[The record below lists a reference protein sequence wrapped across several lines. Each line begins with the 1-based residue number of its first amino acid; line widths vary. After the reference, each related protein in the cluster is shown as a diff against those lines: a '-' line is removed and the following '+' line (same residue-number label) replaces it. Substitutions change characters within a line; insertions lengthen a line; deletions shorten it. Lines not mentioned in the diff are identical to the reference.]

1 MSVELLRRA
10 DVVSLLEL
18 AGCHPRHRLGQNFVI
33 DPGTIRGIV
42 NRAGIIDGDRV
53 LEVGPGL
60 GSLTLGLLEAGAEVT
75 CIEKDP
81 TLARLLPNSIAARAP
96 GLSVEVVCGDALS
109 VDLSSVVGDGPWK
122 LVANLPYNVA
132 TQVVLRVLD
141 EAPTV
146 ETMVVMVQREVGE
159 RMAAAPGSRIYGIPS
174 VLIGLAAT
182 ARLSVAVPA
191 EVFYPR
197 PRVASSLV
205 VITRLSEPLVQGVA
219 ADKVRRLVRQ
229 GFNQRRKTMRRSLG
243 LSPECFAAAGIDA
256 SARPEMLSPQDWC
269 RLAEAS

>member
-1 MSVELLRRA
+1 VSVDLLRRA
-10 DVVSLLEL
+10 DVVSLLES

-42 NRAGIIDGDRV
+42 NRAGIVEGDRV

-60 GSLTLGLLEAGAEVT
+60 GSLTLGLLEAGAVVT
-75 CIEKDP
+75 CVEKDP
-81 TLARLLPNSIAARAP
+81 TLARLLPNSIANRAR
-96 GLSVEVVCGDALS
+96 GLSVEVLCADALA
-109 VDLSSVVGDGPWK
+109 VDLSSVVGEGTWK

-159 RMAAAPGSRIYGIPS
+159 RMAAAPGSRTYGIPS
-174 VLIGLAAT
+174 VMIGLAAT

-205 VITRLSEPLVQGVA
+205 VITRLSEPLVQGEA

-229 GFNQRRKTMRRSLG
+229 GFNQRRKTLRRSLG
-243 LSPECFAAAGIDA
+243 LPPACFDAAHIDD
-256 SARPEMLSPQDWC
+256 SARPEMLSPHDWC